1 MFVGRFSALS
11 DRTIDFD
18 DGMLLVA
25 DAERLLLLNE
35 SACRIWNGLAAGLT
49 PDEIAAALAAANGAG
64 AAAIRADVELVAAQ
78 ADALL
83 DETAAADGASDPPL
97 TRAPSWAAEWMC
109 RVGGRRF
116 SLAVENPVHVRQ
128 LKLLLGHLE
137 VADGVAE
144 MRLEVRD
151 AGGGRSV
158 IVQDGRERARISG
171 LAGLR
176 GTIHA
181 AMIERIWP
189 DRPYCALIHGGAVA
203 LGETGLCFPAFAGSG
218 KTTLIAHLI
227 GRGFDYLSDDL
238 TPVDG
243 SGTMLPWP
251 MPLSVKEGS
260 WRAIE
265 PLHPG
270 LADQP
275 SFDTIKGKAR
285 LLMAPADA
293 VRDRPTRLGALVFP
307 QYREGAETELVAL
320 RPFAAL
326 ERLYKAGIWLG
337 HPLDPDRVRIFLA
350 WLRRTPAYALTYS
363 NLNEAESEILCLP
376 AVSGRRP
383 MPLAGRQLKPAA

>member
-1 MFVGRFSALS
+1 MFVGRFPALS
-11 DRTIDFD
+11 ARTIDFD

-25 DAERLLLLNE
+25 DAERLFLLNE
-35 SACRIWNGLAAGLT
+35 TACRIWKGLAAGLT
-49 PDEIAAALAAANGAG
+49 PEEIAAALAAANGDG
-64 AAAIRADVELVAAQ
+64 AATIRADVELVAAQ

-83 DETAAADGASDPPL
+83 DQAAAPEGPADPPL
-97 TRAPSWAAEWMC
+97 IRAPSWAAEWLC

-151 AGGGRSV
+151 AGGDRSV
-158 IVQDGRERARISG
+158 ILQDGRERARISG

-181 AMIERIWP
+181 AMIERLWP
-189 DRPYCALIHGGAVA
+189 DRPFCALIHGGAVA
-203 LGETGLCFPAFAGSG
+203 LGETGICFPAFAGSG

-238 TPVDG
+238 TPVDA

-260 WRAIE
+260 WRAID
-265 PLHPG
+265 PVHPG

-275 SFDTIKGKAR
+275 SFETIKGKAR
-285 LLMAPADA
+285 LLMPPAESA
-293 VRDRPTRLGALVFP
+293 RDRPTRLGALVFP
-307 QYREGAETELVAL
+307 QYREGAETELVEL

-326 ERLYKAGIWLG
+326 ERLYKAGLWLG
-337 HPLDPDRVRIFLA
+337 HPLDPERVRQFLA
-350 WLRRTPAYALTYS
+350 WLRCTPTYALTYS
-363 NLNEAESEILCLP
+363 RLNEAESEILCLP
-376 AVSGRRP
+376 A
-383 MPLAGRQLKPAA
+383 LAGRRLTRQAGEPLKPAA